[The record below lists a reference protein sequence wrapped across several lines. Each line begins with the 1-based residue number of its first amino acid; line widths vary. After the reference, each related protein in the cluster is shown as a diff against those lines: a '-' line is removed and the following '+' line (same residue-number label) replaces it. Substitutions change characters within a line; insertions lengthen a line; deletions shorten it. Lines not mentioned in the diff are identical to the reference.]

1 MYSRRA
7 VRLLW
12 GAALAVLLFLF
23 SPFDYSGS
31 AQMQLVVI
39 FGGYMSFDDF
49 SVTRALAFCL
59 PFVTHLALLGDMFR
73 DDFDT
78 ANIYLF
84 TRGKSK
90 RGWLVGK
97 VMATTVLSLLYYM
110 VLFVTALCCSAMLG
124 YVFEPTA
131 ILLTILGLLLT
142 LALTNTLIILF
153 AGLLSIKH
161 SPPVVYALLILVY
174 SSWIVMLP
182 LVRDFSTLLQIV
194 PMTHS
199 IMLAHKLP
207 SAFHEMQGQLGIK
220 LGIPILQ
227 TVIGMFIGGLM
238 LLGISTMWIQKADLM
253 KGNER

>member
-12 GAALAVLLFLF
+12 SAALAVLLFMF
-23 SPFDYSGS
+23 SPFGYSGS

-90 RGWLVGK
+90 RRWLVGK

-110 VLFVTALCCSAMLG
+110 VLFVTTLCCSAVLG
-124 YVFEPTA
+124 YAFEPTA

-161 SPPVVYALLILVY
+161 SPPGVYTLLIVIY
-174 SSWIVMLP
+174 SSWIVLLP

-207 SAFHEMQGQLGIK
+207 SVFHELQGQLGTK
-220 LGIPILQ
+220 LDIPILQ
-227 TVIGMFIGGLM
+227 TVIGMFIGGFA
-238 LLGISTMWIQKADLM
+238 LLGISTVWIQKADLM

>member
-1 MYSRRA
+1 MYNRRA

-12 GAALAVLLFLF
+12 GAALTILLFLF
-23 SPFDYSGS
+23 SPFGYSGS

-49 SVTRALAFCL
+49 SVIRALAFCL
-59 PFVTHLALLGDMFR
+59 PFVTHLALMGDMFR

-97 VMATTVLSLLYYM
+97 AMAVVALSLLYYM
-110 VLFVTALCCSAMLG
+110 VLFVTALCCSAVLG
-124 YVFEPTA
+124 YTFEPTA
-131 ILLTILGLLLT
+131 ILLTILELLLT

-161 SPPVVYALLILVY
+161 SPPVVYTLSIVAY
-174 SSWIVMLP
+174 SSWIVLLP
-182 LVRDFSTLLQIV
+182 LVSDFSTLVQIV

-207 SAFHEMQGQLGIK
+207 SVFYELQGHLGTN
-220 LGIPILQ
+220 LGIPIPQ
-227 TVIGMFIGGLM
+227 TVIGMFIGGLV
-238 LLGISTMWIQKADLM
+238 LLFISTMWIQKTDLM